1 MDYSVTFARHFAR
14 LVWLLLRE
22 PANVD
27 EQKAALRALVT
38 VSTDGAVTLTLSGPQ
53 QLAANG
59 NALPGTLTAARELVL
74 RLLGHD
80 VREVHAEGGAVAADL
95 LNAARALADE
105 PSFGGDAGATE
116 RLAATGARSVWFV
129 TGRPVTAEAP
139 RVESA
144 AAASKAPPPAPG
156 HAPVPGARWDG
167 GGGGLFAHFSAKA
180 PVTASAASEILARL
194 DAARTGGLLARALED
209 AVTLIEGAAREGKV
223 HVAANAFAGLVHREA
238 ALERQEARRPYMMA
252 IRRLSKPLV
261 LRAVASLLP
270 REREWTEQCVA
281 VLVRAG
287 ADGAEAV
294 VELLTH
300 ATTEEERQIY
310 FKILLT
316 LRAGVPS
323 LVLMLG
329 DPRWHVVRDAAELLG
344 EMKAGEAEGSLAP
357 LLRHTDER
365 VRRAAAHAL
374 VQIGTRTAVQAVQAA
389 VTDTESGA
397 EVRQEAASALGHRRG
412 ERTSA
417 TTLVRAL
424 EIEEEEEVQFAILS
438 ALGKVAT
445 QDAVNRLVK
454 AAEPDG
460 VLFRRKST
468 AYRVAA
474 VRALAESKTPVA
486 AAALRML
493 ANDRD
498 REVREAVADAL
509 TALRQVASEAPS
521 ASRKTAG

>member
-22 PANVD
+22 PANID

-38 VSTDGAVTLTLSGPQ
+38 VSKDGAVTLALSGGQ
-53 QLAANG
+53 QLTANG
-59 NALPGTLTAARELVL
+59 ASLAGTLTAVRELVL

-80 VREVHAEGGAVAADL
+80 VREMNAEAGAAPADL
-95 LNAARALADE
+95 LNAARTLAEE
-105 PSFGGDAGATE
+105 PSFSGEAPTATE
-116 RLAATGARSVWFV
+116 RLGETGARTVWFV
-129 TGRPVTAEAP
+129 TGRPAVSGDRDARASNQ
-139 RVESA
+139 SA
-144 AAASKAPPPAPG
+144 S
-156 HAPVPGARWDG
+156 G
-167 GGGGLFAHFSAKA
+167 GGTGPGFGSKKGAALSAKEA
-180 PVTASAASEILARL
+180 LGRL
-194 DAARTGGLLARALED
+194 DAARHGGALARALED
-209 AVTLIEGAAREGKV
+209 VVGLIENAVREGKI
-223 HVAANAFAGLVHREA
+223 HVAADAFAGLVQREA
-238 ALERQEARRPYMMA
+238 AIERQELRRAHMMA

-281 VLVRAG
+281 ILVRAG
-287 ADGAEAV
+287 AEGAEAV

-300 ATTEEERQIY
+300 ARTEEDRQTF

-323 LVLMLG
+323 LILMLG

-344 EMKAGEAEGSLAP
+344 EMKAAEAEGPLSQ

-374 VQIGTRTAVQAVQAA
+374 VQLGTATAVRAVQRA
-389 VTDTESGA
+389 VSDTDNAA
-397 EVRQEAASALGHRRG
+397 EVRQEAASALGRRRG

-424 EIEEEEEVQFAILS
+424 ENEEEEEVQFAILA

-460 VLFRRKST
+460 VLFRRKSS
-468 AYRVAA
+468 AYRAAA
-474 VRALAESKTPVA
+474 VRALGESRTPVA
-486 AAALRML
+486 AAALRTL
-493 ANDRD
+493 LNDRD
-498 REVREAVADAL
+498 REVRAAAVAAL
-509 TALRQVASEAPS
+509 ESIRASNGDGPS
-521 ASRKTAG
+521 AARRTAG

>member
-59 NALPGTLTAARELVL
+59 NGLPGTLNAARELVL

-80 VREVHAEGGAVAADL
+80 VRELHAEKGAVAADL
-95 LNAARALADE
+95 LNAARTVAEE
-105 PSFGGDAGATE
+105 PTFGGDGPSATE
-116 RLAATGARSVWFV
+116 RLAATGARTVWFV
-129 TGRPVTAEAP
+129 TGRPAISGEKRAKRPTP
-139 RVESA
+139 
-144 AAASKAPPPAPG
+144 KAGPS
-156 HAPVPGARWDG
+156 VSSVWSGA
-167 GGGGLFAHFSAKA
+167 LFEQFSAKTGGA
-180 PVTASAASEILARL
+180 TISAKDVLARL
-194 DAARTGGLLARALED
+194 DGARHGGALARALED
-209 AVTLIEGAAREGKV
+209 IVTLIESAAREGKV
-223 HVAANAFAGLVHREA
+223 HVGVDAFAGLVQREVA
-238 ALERQEARRPYMMA
+238 IERPELRRPYMMA

-261 LRAVASLLP
+261 LRAVASLLA
-270 REREWTEQCVA
+270 REREWTDQCVSI
-281 VLVRAG
+281 LVRAG
-287 ADGAEAV
+287 AEGAEAV
-294 VELLTH
+294 VEMLTH
-300 ATTEEERQIY
+300 ARTEEDRQTF

-323 LVLMLG
+323 LILMLG

-344 EMKAGEAEGSLAP
+344 EMKAAEAEGPLTP
-357 LLRHTDER
+357 LLRHSDER

-374 VQIGTRTAVQAVQAA
+374 VQIGTGTAVRAVQRA
-389 VTDTESGA
+389 VSDTDNAA
-397 EVRQEAASALGHRRG
+397 EVRQEAASALGRRRG

-424 EIEEEEEVQFAILS
+424 ENEEEEEVQFAILA

-468 AYRVAA
+468 EYRVAA
-474 VRALAESKTPVA
+474 VRALCESRTPVA

-493 ANDRD
+493 LNDKDRD
-498 REVREAVADAL
+498 VRAAVQAALDSMREREG
-509 TALRQVASEAPS
+509 PS
-521 ASRKTAG
+521 AARKSAS

>member
-38 VSTDGAVTLTLSGPQ
+38 VSKDGPVTLSLSGPQ
-53 QLAANG
+53 QLAVNG
-59 NALPGTLTAARELVL
+59 ATLPGTLNAARELVL

-80 VREVHAEGGAVAADL
+80 VRELHAEAGAAAADL
-95 LNAARALADE
+95 LNAARTLAEE
-105 PSFGGDAGATE
+105 PTFGSDGPSATE
-116 RLAATGARSVWFV
+116 QLGATGARTVWFI
-129 TGRPVTAEAP
+129 TGRPAVSAE
-139 RVESA
+139 
-144 AAASKAPPPAPG
+144 K
-156 HAPVPGARWDG
+156 HAPSPKVETPASGAWSSG
-167 GGGGLFAHFSAKA
+167 MFAHFATRGSA
-180 PVTASAASEILARL
+180 TASAKDVLARL
-194 DAARTGGLLARALED
+194 DAARHGGPLARALED
-209 AVTLIEGAAREGKV
+209 VVALIENAVRDGKI
-223 HVAANAFAGLVHREA
+223 HVAADAFAGLAQREA
-238 ALERQEARRPYMMA
+238 AIERPELRRPYMMA

-281 VLVRAG
+281 ILVRAG
-287 ADGAEAV
+287 AEGAEAV

-300 ATTEEERQIY
+300 ARTEQDRQTF

-323 LVLMLG
+323 LILMLG
-329 DPRWHVVRDAAELLG
+329 DARWHVVRDAAELLG
-344 EMKAGEAEGSLAP
+344 EMKAAEAEGPLTP
-357 LLRHTDER
+357 LLRHPDER
-365 VRRAAAHAL
+365 VRRAVAHAL
-374 VQIGTRTAVQAVQAA
+374 VQIGTGTALRAVQRAVG
-389 VTDTESGA
+389 DTESA
-397 EVRQEAASALGHRRG
+397 ADVRQEAASALGRRRG

-424 EIEEEEEVQFAILS
+424 ENEEEEDVQFAILA

-474 VRALAESKTPVA
+474 VRALGESKTPVA

-493 ANDRD
+493 LNDKD
-498 REVREAVADAL
+498 REVRAAVTAAL
-509 TALRQVASEAPS
+509 ESMRTGRGEGPS
-521 ASRKTAG
+521 AARRSAG

>member
-22 PANVD
+22 PTNVD

-38 VSTDGAVTLTLSGPQ
+38 VSTDGAVTLALSGSQ
-53 QLAANG
+53 QLAVNG
-59 NALPGTLTAARELVL
+59 APLPGTLNAARELVL

-80 VREVHAEGGAVAADL
+80 VREMHAEAGAAAADL
-95 LNAARALADE
+95 LNAARTLAEE
-105 PSFGGDAGATE
+105 PTFGGDGAGATE
-116 RLAATGARSVWFV
+116 RLASTGARTVWFV
-129 TGRPVTAEAP
+129 TGRPAVSAETH
-139 RVESA
+139 
-144 AAASKAPPPAPG
+144 AASPRTD
-156 HAPVPGARWDG
+156 ARASG
-167 GGGGLFAHFSAKA
+167 GWNSAMFAQFAAKA
-180 PVTASAASEILARL
+180 PGTGSAKDVLARL
-194 DAARTGGLLARALED
+194 DAARHGGALARALED
-209 AVTLIEGAAREGKV
+209 VVTLIESAVREGKI
-223 HVAANAFAGLVHREA
+223 HVAADAFAGLVQREA
-238 ALERQEARRPYMMA
+238 AIERQELRRPHMMA

-281 VLVRAG
+281 ILVRAG
-287 ADGAEAV
+287 AEGAEAV

-300 ATTEEERQIY
+300 ARTEEDRQTY

-323 LVLMLG
+323 LILMLG
-329 DPRWHVVRDAAELLG
+329 DARWHVVRDAAELLG
-344 EMKAGEAEGSLAP
+344 EMKAAEAEGPLTP
-357 LLRHTDER
+357 LLRHSDER

-374 VQIGTRTAVQAVQAA
+374 VQIGTRTALRAVQGA
-389 VTDTESGA
+389 VSDTESAA
-397 EVRQEAASALGHRRG
+397 EFRQEAASALGRRRG

-424 EIEEEEEVQFAILS
+424 EKEEEEDVQFAILA

-454 AAEPDG
+454 AAEADG

-474 VRALAESKTPVA
+474 VRALGESRTPVA

-493 ANDRD
+493 LNDKD
-498 REVREAVADAL
+498 REVREAVKAAL
-509 TALRQVASEAPS
+509 DTIRQGSGEGPS
-521 ASRKTAG
+521 AARRSAG

>member
-1 MDYSVTFARHFAR
+1 MDYSVTFARHLAR

-38 VSTDGAVTLTLSGPQ
+38 VSKDGAVTLTLGGPQ
-53 QLAANG
+53 QLAVNG
-59 NALPGTLTAARELVL
+59 SPLAGTLNAARELAL

-80 VREVHAEGGAVAADL
+80 VRELHAEVGADAADL
-95 LNAARALADE
+95 LNAARTLAEE
-105 PSFGGDAGATE
+105 PSFGGDGVGATE
-116 RLAATGARSVWFV
+116 RLGATGARTVWFV
-129 TGRPVTAEAP
+129 TGRPAVSAENGGSTSKERRTSGAWHSGMFAQFAA
-139 RVESA
+139 RGSA
-144 AAASKAPPPAPG
+144 
-156 HAPVPGARWDG
+156 
-167 GGGGLFAHFSAKA
+167 
-180 PVTASAASEILARL
+180 TASAKEVLGRL
-194 DAARTGGLLARALED
+194 DAARHGGALARALED
-209 AVTLIEGAAREGKV
+209 VVLLIENAVREGKI
-223 HVAANAFAGLVHREA
+223 HVAVDAFAGLVQREA
-238 ALERQEARRPYMMA
+238 VIERQELRRPYMMA

-281 VLVRAG
+281 ILVRAG
-287 ADGAEAV
+287 AEGAEAV

-300 ATTEEERQIY
+300 ARTEEDRQTF

-323 LVLMLG
+323 LILMLG
-329 DPRWHVVRDAAELLG
+329 DARWHVVRDAAELLG
-344 EMKAGEAEGSLAP
+344 EMKAAEAEGPLTP
-357 LLRHTDER
+357 LLRHPDER

-374 VQIGTRTAVQAVQAA
+374 VQIGTTTALRAVQRAVS
-389 VTDTESGA
+389 DTESGA
-397 EVRQEAASALGHRRG
+397 EVRQEAASALGRRRG

-424 EIEEEEEVQFAILS
+424 ENEEEEDVQFAILA

-474 VRALAESKTPVA
+474 VQALGDSRTPVA

-493 ANDRD
+493 LNDKD
-498 REVREAVADAL
+498 REVRAAVTAAL
-509 TALRQVASEAPS
+509 ESLRTAGGEGPS
-521 ASRKTAG
+521 AARRSAG